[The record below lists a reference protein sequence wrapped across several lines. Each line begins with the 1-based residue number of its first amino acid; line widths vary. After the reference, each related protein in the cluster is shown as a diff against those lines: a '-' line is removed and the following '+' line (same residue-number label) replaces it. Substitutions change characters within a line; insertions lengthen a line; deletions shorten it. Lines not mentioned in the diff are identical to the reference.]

1 MMPIM
6 SESPPREL
14 TPPRITALLHEVTE
28 GTPGALD
35 QLLDVVMVD
44 LRRSANSQLSG
55 RSNRAHTRPT
65 ELIHEAYLKLFDRE
79 SPPSW
84 ENRAHFFGSAS
95 RAMRQILV
103 DRARRRLRNPAIS
116 LDGGGEPPAPE
127 TREDLARM
135 VTLHEALERMGTK
148 SSRRL
153 RIVELKF
160 FGGRT
165 IEEIAAMLGLGTA
178 TVERDWAA
186 ARAWLR
192 RELDV

>member
-1 MMPIM
+1 MCDSLPQ
-6 SESPPREL
+6 ELSPSRL
-14 TPPRITALLHEVTE
+14 TDLLNEVSE

-55 RSNRAHTRPT
+55 HTNRAHTRPT
-65 ELIHEAYLKLFDRE
+65 ELINEAYLKLFGHE
-79 SPPSW
+79 SPPTW
-84 ENRAHFFGSAS
+84 ESRAHFFGSAS

-116 LDGGGEPPAPE
+116 LDGGDEPSSSE
-127 TREDLARM
+127 TGGDLAQM
-135 VTLHEALERMGTK
+135 VALHEALETLGAMHP
-148 SSRRL
+148 RRL

-165 IEEIAAMLGLGTA
+165 IEEIASMLGLGTA

-192 RELDV
+192 KELDV